1 MTRQTQ
7 AWTTAAALMFLSRQ
21 TRSRASAAAMM
32 FLDCPAYRDQDGTV
46 RCGLPAR
53 APRPAAR
60 RPNSAP
66 AYYLGRPAGLWIG
79 AARADRGGGAPR
91 HLTQAA
97 AAGAQ

>member
-7 AWTTAAALMFLSRQ
+7 AWASAATLMFLGRQ
-21 TRSRASAAAMM
+21 TRSRTSAAAMM

-53 APRPAAR
+53 AARRTAR

-66 AYYLGRPAGLWIG
+66 AYYLGRPAGLWMSVT
-79 AARADRGGGAPR
+79 RADRGGGAPAHR
-91 HLTQAA
+91 ALAA
-97 AAGAQ
+97 AARAR